1 MAGLAF
7 LDERRHRFV
16 TAVRN
21 RRTVPDPSRRIE
33 FAAVPDTSL
42 VDALAGSRADLLR
55 IARRVVGSPES
66 AEDVVQDAMVRALE
80 HDGAVPD
87 VPAAWSSTV
96 VRRLAI
102 DRLRRARLE
111 GAAPRP
117 DWCPSIDAVD
127 PSPEDALLADERCR
141 HTIRALLEGSDPRD
155 AATLL
160 LREAFDVDYRLI
172 AELGGRGEP
181 ACRQTVRRALARLR
195 DRYRREPGLADR
207 SADRPERAVADA
219 VLERFVRSVLVG
231 EPAALFD
238 ALRVDADSPDAIEGE
253 ASTGASCAV
262 RARVDGTRVLV
273 ELVLGDVLLCGLVPF
288 ARARRAPADSRAL
301 ATP

>member
-1 MAGLAF
+1 M
-7 LDERRHRFV
+7 R
-16 TAVRN
+16 
-21 RRTVPDPSRRIE
+21 DPSRRIE
-33 FAAVPDTSL
+33 LTAVPDTSL
-42 VDALAGSRADLLR
+42 VDALTGSRADLLR
-55 IARRVVGSPES
+55 VARRVVGSAEG

-80 HDGAVPD
+80 RDGAVPD

-102 DRLRRARLE
+102 DRLRKTRLE
-111 GAAPRP
+111 GTAPRP

-141 HTIRALLEGSDPRD
+141 HMIRALLEGSDPHD

-160 LREAFDVDYRLI
+160 LREAFDVDYRVI

-195 DRYRREPGLADR
+195 DRYRRERGPVDR
-207 SADRPERAVADA
+207 SVERPERAVADA

-231 EPAALFD
+231 EPAALFE
-238 ALRVDADSPDAIEGE
+238 ALRVDADRRDTIEGE
-253 ASTGASCAV
+253 ASPGTSCAV
-262 RARVDGTRVLV
+262 RVRVDGARVLV
-273 ELVLGDVLLCGLVPF
+273 ELVLGDAVLCRLVPF
-288 ARARRAPADSRAL
+288 AQARHAPAISRAL